1 MIKRY
6 SQFILENQNKRPGND
21 IEGSMK
27 IDITG
32 EEMDLF
38 ATEPQLQKLIADE
51 KVSVLDCEV
60 WYRESDKDTLEV
72 LDQYFEINKKVTES
86 NDFDDKKIEEWQLKE
101 KANLEVKMVKESHI
115 DDDVFLKISK
125 LQSYNKLRND
135 FKSLVDDFT
144 SSLENEDWIDLE
156 DNDHVMAVNAVIQE
170 ALNESVF

>member
-6 SQFILENQNKRPGND
+6 SQFILENQNKRPGSD

-72 LDQYFEINKKVTES
+72 LDQYFEINKKV
-86 NDFDDKKIEEWQLKE
+86 
-101 KANLEVKMVKESHI
+101 I
-115 DDDVFLKISK
+115 D
-125 LQSYNKLRND
+125 N
-135 FKSLVDDFT
+135 
-144 SSLENEDWIDLE
+144 
-156 DNDHVMAVNAVIQE
+156 
-170 ALNESVF
+170 

>member
-6 SQFILENQNKRPGND
+6 SQFILENQNKRPGSD

-72 LDQYFEINKKVTES
+72 LDQYFEINIKV
-86 NDFDDKKIEEWQLKE
+86 ND
-101 KANLEVKMVKESHI
+101 N
-115 DDDVFLKISK
+115 
-125 LQSYNKLRND
+125 
-135 FKSLVDDFT
+135 
-144 SSLENEDWIDLE
+144 
-156 DNDHVMAVNAVIQE
+156 
-170 ALNESVF
+170 